1 MPLYIHSGIDLLFRM
16 VYNRDIVHQG
26 GIIMIIN
33 NVGYNHCHDTDFRI
47 ERPEGY
53 GDYLLLLLKTES
65 LFTLNGKEVLVPK
78 NSFFLYKKGTP
89 QYYRCVSGQLFANDW
104 IHFLFEEG
112 EEEAFLSYGIPF
124 DTPIRLD
131 QLNFLSFCVKSIAYE
146 FYSANLNRRKSIAAY
161 MELIFLKVQEHLCQ
175 QEDVMPD
182 SRFEML
188 SVIRNKIYSRPYE
201 PRTAD
206 TSAHEVR
213 MSRSSFQH
221 QYKAMFGTTFMEDM
235 ICSRME
241 YAKMLLKTT
250 DLNVSEIAIQCGYH
264 SYAHFARQ
272 FRERVDMTPLEYRKR
287 KE

>member
-1 MPLYIHSGIDLLFRM
+1 
-16 VYNRDIVHQG
+16 
-26 GIIMIIN
+26 MIIN
-33 NVGYNHCHDTDFRI
+33 NVGYNHCHDTDFYI

-53 GDYLLLLLKTES
+53 GDYLLLLLKTDS

-112 EEEAFLSYGIPF
+112 EEEVFLSYGIPF

-146 FYSANLNRRKSIAAY
+146 FYSQNLNRRKSIAAY
-161 MELIFLKVQEHLCQ
+161 MDLIFLKVQEQFCQ
-175 QEDVMPD
+175 KEEIVPD

-206 TSAHEVR
+206 TSAHEVC

-250 DLNVSEIAIQCGYH
+250 DLNVSEIAIQCGCH

-272 FRERVDMTPLEYRKR
+272 FREREGMTPLEYRKR